1 MLKNLIKLISVVLVL
16 ALLSA
21 LAACGGESSNSGGS
35 ALTPAGSGE
44 ASAAAGAKVTRL
56 KFNHTV
62 AETSLWHTY
71 SVKFAELIEQRTD
84 GRYVVD
90 IFPNTQLA
98 SGNQAKT
105 IEMLRAGTIDIDLH
119 STTIWAGLDE
129 RFSIVLMP
137 FLYRGY
143 DEVFEFMNGES
154 GEAFMKLVEENGCV
168 PIAFG
173 DDGFREVLSIKGPI
187 KTPAD
192 FKDLKIR
199 VPGMTMF
206 VDMYRVLG
214 GDPTTMN
221 WNEVFTSLQ
230 QKTIDAMECP
240 PELLETGKFYE
251 VTNYLTVWGGCYDPL
266 IFAMSE
272 KLRDSLSE
280 DDRKIFMDTG
290 KEVMDEQIQAQIE
303 ANERSIELMEPHVEV
318 YRLTDEEV
326 AAFVEALKPLYDQYS
341 DKFPEDLRKA
351 MGYDR

>member
-1 MLKNLIKLISVVLVL
+1 MQKKGIKSIHNTIMLT
-16 ALLSA
+16 LLSA
-21 LAACGGESSNSGGS
+21 VLVCGFGYSNAHAASVK
-35 ALTPAGSGE
+35 
-44 ASAAAGAKVTRL
+44 AKRL

-71 SVKFAELIEQRTD
+71 SVKFAELIKERTN
-84 GRYVVD
+84 GRYIVD

-98 SGNQAKT
+98 AGNQAKT

-137 FLYRGY
+137 FLYRNY
-143 DEVFEFMNGES
+143 DDVFKFMNGES
-154 GEAFMKLVEENGCV
+154 GKAFMKLVEENGCV

-173 DDGFREVLSIKGPI
+173 DDGFREVLSIKGPL

-192 FKDLKIR
+192 FKNLKIR

-206 VDMYRVLG
+206 VDMYRMLG
-214 GDPTTMN
+214 GDSTTMN

-251 VTNYLTVWGGCYDPL
+251 VTKHLTVWGGCYDPL
-266 IFAMSE
+266 IFAMSQ
-272 KLRDSLSE
+272 KLRDSLSPE
-280 DDRKIFMDTG
+280 DLKIFMDTG
-290 KEVMDEQIQAQIE
+290 KEVMDEQIQAQIK
-303 ANERSIELMEPHVEV
+303 ANEHSIELMAPHVSV
-318 YRLTDEEV
+318 YRLTDDEV
-326 AAFVEALKPLYDQYS
+326 NAFKEALKPLYDKYS
-341 DKFPEDLRKA
+341 SKFPEELRKV
-351 MGYDR
+351 MGYDQNRL